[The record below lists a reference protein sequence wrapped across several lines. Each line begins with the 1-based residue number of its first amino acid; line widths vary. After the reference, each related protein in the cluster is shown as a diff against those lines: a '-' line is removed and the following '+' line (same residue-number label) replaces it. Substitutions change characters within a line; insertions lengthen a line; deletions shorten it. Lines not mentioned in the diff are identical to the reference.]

1 MNQVQLCIH
10 DVDIREEWYLKFRA
24 NNYTKGSFALWYP
37 FLLIDRNTKFITGR
51 PHYTENVP
59 YIAYSEDFI
68 YALELLPTFEL
79 KEEFIFSNESISL

>member
-24 NNYTKGSFALWYP
+24 NKYTKGSFALWYP

-59 YIAYSEDFI
+59 
-68 YALELLPTFEL
+68 
-79 KEEFIFSNESISL
+79 SITY